1 MSGLVPA
8 QRYEPTPDEIISAT
22 PISSG
27 RHWLPMASLSNW
39 CNGYSAQLVPAC
51 VVDKTIVTSTTGVL
65 HFSAKTRAVATE
77 RIWTLFLR
85 STSAGCQATIKAPA
99 STGTAVTIDV
109 ARGRDTRL
117 PIIYRELLGS
127 SSSAVTDLTIEIAA
141 SAGDIE
147 IDTVSCFEQQV
158 PSVALDTTT
167 LRPRERI
174 YDNGD
179 VSATGVYAGSLGDIR
194 RIGLYAWAVPV
205 VTPVTTTSAAYVDL
219 LSLGV
224 PVLGPYLDSATA
236 PVYWSAYAKVSS
248 GTANVRLTTSHSGVS
263 DAVTISATSFAW
275 TTPRLISIDAEDMAA
290 ADGLRSSTFDN
301 LMPAIKSNGGVTLS
315 IAGISV
321 WNEEI

>member
-1 MSGLVPA
+1 
-8 QRYEPTPDEIISAT
+8 
-22 PISSG
+22 
-27 RHWLPMASLSNW
+27 MASLSNW
-39 CNGYSAQLVPAC
+39 CNGYSAQLVPSC
-51 VVDKTIVTSTTGVL
+51 MVDKTVASSSTGVL
-65 HFSAKTRAVATE
+65 HFTAKTRAVATE

-85 STSAGCQATIKAPA
+85 SSSAGCQATIKAPT
-99 STGTAVTIDV
+99 STGTAMVVDV

-117 PIIYRELLGS
+117 PIIYRELLSS

-158 PSVALDTTT
+158 PTVALDTTS

-194 RIGLYAWAVPV
+194 RIGIYAWAVPV
-205 VTPVTTTSAAYVDL
+205 ITPVTTTSGAYVDL

-224 PVLGPYLDSATA
+224 PVLGPFLSASTA
-236 PVYWSAYAKVSS
+236 PVYWSAYAKVST
-248 GTANVRLTTSHSGVS
+248 GTANVRITTSHSGVS
-263 DAVTISATSFAW
+263 DAVTVSSTSFAW
-275 TTPRLISIDAEDMAA
+275 TTPRSISIDAEDMAA
-290 ADGLRSSTFDN
+290 DDGLRSSTFDD
-301 LMPAIKSNGGVTLS
+301 LMPAVKSNGGVTLS
-315 IAGISV
+315 LAGLCV